1 MSDPTRCPR
10 CGSENTRF
18 SRKHSRYDCEDCL
31 HEFVLEKPF
40 VPRRLFISYGHDEH
54 VSLAMRLRDDLR
66 ERGHHVWFDEE
77 RLDPGHDWEAFI
89 DEGLEVLARAES
101 KADSAVVVLMT
112 PHAVRR
118 PDGYCLNEISRA
130 LSRGLRIVP
139 LMVVESEPPLS
150 ICRIQWLDMRPCIPI
165 SKKERLYRPRYNRLL
180 KAIEED
186 ELDFEGSQ
194 SKLLSALEPIQ
205 FSADITKLL
214 RDFTGREW
222 VFDEVDA
229 WLRDSAGK
237 KLFWISGEP
246 GVGKSAIAAWVR
258 ENRRE
263 IAAFHF
269 CDINSE
275 EKRNPAKLVRSVA
288 YQLSTQLPEYEDRLA
303 RLPLKDIVGEYR
315 EAYTLFDKLVIQPLA
330 EGFPVP
336 NRTVVVLIDA
346 LDEATD
352 GRQNEIVRFLTLC
365 ADKTPPWLRFLVT
378 SRPEPEILSSFQR
391 LSPYVL
397 DTGREEN
404 IHDLTRYLHRRFPE
418 ITPEQ
423 TDAILG
429 RSEGVFLYVQQVC
442 EAIHKGHLCLDK
454 PDAFPV
460 GLGDVYKQFFDRQF
474 KDDLAYYE
482 QEITP
487 LLYPI
492 LAAMEPLTLGFLKQH
507 LGLSNNTELFH
518 RLNRLGSLFPTTG
531 ETDTDTIRPFHRSI
545 CDWITV
551 NSSAYPYY
559 IDTEH
564 GHNILADHGWALYRQ
579 SPVAVDEYFLRHLA
593 DHFVKLRRWDQLAG
607 DGDTLGILTDL
618 SWLEA
623 KVGAGQVFDLIED
636 FSTAIETIDQDH
648 HRRRTI
654 ELLEEAVRR
663 DVYFIHRH
671 REDYPQALFQCLWNT
686 AWWYDCPAAAVH
698 YVEPEG
704 GWTAWNAPWRQPDE
718 AKLYPLLERWRKV
731 REQSVGHF
739 PWLRSHRPP
748 PVHLGTAQKAVLR
761 GHDNGVECVSYSP
774 DGRRIVSGSSDKTVR
789 VWDAESGAELA
800 VLRGHEECVRSV
812 TYSSDGR
819 RIVSGSD
826 DNTVRVWDA
835 DNGAELAVLSG
846 HEDDVNSVSCSP
858 DGRQI
863 ASGSDDS
870 TVRVWD
876 TEDGTELAVLR
887 GHRMPVY
894 SVSYSPDGRQ
904 IASGSMDKTVRV
916 WDAESGAELAV
927 LSGHKNDITSVSYS
941 PDGQQI
947 ASGSRDMTVRLWDAV
962 RGTERAVFRGHEDC
976 VWSVSYGL
984 DGRRIVS
991 GSSDA
996 TLRVWDAENGAE
1008 LAVTTGP

>member
-1 MSDPTRCPR
+1 MNDPIPCPK
-10 CGSENTRF
+10 CGSTRIMPIPV
-18 SRKHSRYDCEDCL
+18 SDACLCYDCK
-31 HEFVLEKPF
+31 HEFVPEKPF
-40 VPRRLFISYGHDEH
+40 VPRRLFISYGHDERA
-54 VSLAMRLRDDLR
+54 SLAQRLRDDLR
-66 ERGHHVWFDEE
+66 DRGHHVWFDEE

-89 DEGLEVLARAES
+89 DAGLKELSAVGNR
-101 KADSAVVVLMT
+101 ADSAVIVLMT

-130 LSRGLRIVP
+130 LSRGLRIIP

-165 SKKERLYRPRYNRLL
+165 SKKKELYAPRYQRLL
-180 KAIEED
+180 KAIED
-186 ELDFEGSQ
+186 DQLDFEGSQ

-214 RDFTGREW
+214 RDFTAREW
-222 VFDEVDA
+222 VFDEVDT
-229 WLRDSAGK
+229 WLRNPSGQ

-246 GVGKSAIAAWVR
+246 GVGKSTIAAWIR

-275 EKRNPAKLVRSVA
+275 EKRSPAKLVRSVA

-303 RLPLKDIVGEYR
+303 RLPLKDIVEEYR

-336 NRTVVVLIDA
+336 DRSVVVLIDA

-365 ADKTPPWLRFLVT
+365 ADRTPPWLRFLVT

-391 LSPYVL
+391 FSPYVL

-404 IHDLTRYLHRRFPE
+404 VRDLTRYLHRRFPE

-423 TDAILG
+423 TDAILQ

-442 EAIHKGHLCLDK
+442 EAIHEGHLSLDN

-492 LAAMEPLTLGFLKQH
+492 LAALEPLTLGFLRRH
-507 LGLSNNTELFH
+507 LELSNNTELFQ

-531 ETDTDTIRPFHRSI
+531 ETDADTIRPFHRSI

-564 GHNILADHGWALYRQ
+564 GHRILADKGRGQYQQGAYK
-579 SPVAVDEYFLRHLA
+579 VDDYFLRHLA
-593 DHFVKLRRWDQLAG
+593 DHLIKLERWDQLVG
-607 DGDTLGILTDL
+607 DGNTLGILTDP

-623 KVGAGQVFDLIED
+623 KVGAEQVFDLIED
-636 FSTAIETIDQDH
+636 YSATIGAIDRDH
-648 HRRRTI
+648 PRRRII
-654 ELLEEAVRR
+654 ELLDEALRR
-663 DVYFIHRH
+663 DVHFIHRH

-686 AWWYDCPAAAVH
+686 GWWYDCDEAAAH

-704 GWTAWNAPWRQPDE
+704 GWTPENAPWKRPEEERLCSLLKGWREARRQSAGPF
-718 AKLYPLLERWRKV
+718 L
-731 REQSVGHF
+731 
-739 PWLRSHRPP
+739 WLRSHRPP

-761 GHDNGVECVSYSP
+761 GHEDRVNSVSFSP
-774 DGRRIVSGSSDKTVR
+774 DGRRIVSGSEDKTVR
-789 VWDAESGAELA
+789 VWDASSGAELA
-800 VLRGHEECVRSV
+800 VLRGHEREVNSV
-812 TYSSDGR
+812 SFSPDGR
-819 RIVSGSD
+819 RIIS
-826 DNTVRVWDA
+826 
-835 DNGAELAVLSG
+835 
-846 HEDDVNSVSCSP
+846 
-858 DGRQI
+858 
-863 ASGSDDS
+863 
-870 TVRVWD
+870 
-876 TEDGTELAVLR
+876 GTE
-887 GHRMPVY
+887 Y
-894 SVSYSPDGRQ
+894 
-904 IASGSMDKTVRV
+904 KTVRV
-916 WDAESGAELAV
+916 WDAETLECV
-927 LSGHKNDITSVSYS
+927 EVI
-941 PDGQQI
+941 
-947 ASGSRDMTVRLWDAV
+947 SGSGDVGAIAAGASSGLAWRAIGRDQEIVIEPTDGGEPVAWFSIPLFLITTHPNGRTWAGAAGNHVDIFTL
-962 RGTERAVFRGHEDC
+962 ED
-976 VWSVSYGL
+976 VPNPP
-984 DGRRIVS
+984 DQ
-991 GSSDA
+991 DNDTNEA
-996 TLRVWDAENGAE
+996 QPN
-1008 LAVTTGP
+1008 